1 MSSLFEEC
9 AYCGKETAGS
19 LFCSDPCR
27 LATLPSPKCDGKQSI
42 KANPALGT
50 GGQTASIE
58 IDSVESD
65 LEIVGASPAEIQQI
79 FNESHKSNRRELTQ
93 YETAFEQGRGRGKK

>member
-1 MSSLFEEC
+1 MSSLFEKC

-19 LFCSDPCR
+19 LFCSDLCR
-27 LATLPSPKCDGKQSI
+27 LATLPSQNCDGKQSTE
-42 KANPALGT
+42 ANPGLGT
-50 GGQTASIE
+50 GDRTASIE

-79 FNESHKSNRRELTQ
+79 FNESQKSNRRELTQ
-93 YETAFEQGRGRGKK
+93 YETAFEQGRGKGKI